1 MIRNPIFQKY
11 GKAIAAVIAAALTV
25 AYGALSGDERIDQ
38 SEWIQIA
45 IAVTTAIGVY
55 VVPLAPGY
63 RWGKTAVAVVLS
75 VLQVLATVILGG
87 LDPHEWVALA
97 LAALTVVG
105 VGAAPAVSSN
115 GITSPG
121 VRPLGGRPAPV
132 GSARTK
138 PVVPSP
144 VVPGS
149 APGDVT
155 AGDPSS

>member
-1 MIRNPIFQKY
+1 MFRNPIFQKY

-25 AYGALSGDERIDQ
+25 AYGALSGDQRID
-38 SEWIQIA
+38 SYEWVQIA
-45 IAVTTAIGVY
+45 IALTTAVGVY

-75 VLQVLATVILGG
+75 MLQVLATVILGG

-97 LAALTVVG
+97 LAGLTVVG

-121 VRPLGGRPAPV
+121 VPPLGGRPAPAGPGRAGAAAP
-132 GSARTK
+132 GST
-138 PVVPSP
+138 VPD
-144 VVPGS
+144 S
-149 APGDVT
+149 APGGVT
-155 AGDPSS
+155 AGDPPN